1 LKSEAGRVSA
11 RWSFMPDESLNS
23 NHARRLSVT
32 CRHIDKL
39 LADMENA
46 LAAAGSKQVFPEYLL
61 DVAPAQ
67 RRVIEDYIAR
77 IRVQLARVLDGLGFE
92 RPEPSIPVSR
102 SLHIALTFI
111 NIAAVELQPRYMRGY
126 GEISTTAAADLNRI
140 AAELV
145 ALTTEFDR
153 YVTSEIHGRTQS
165 PEEELR

>member
-1 LKSEAGRVSA
+1 MSEAGRVPA
-11 RWSFMPDESLNS
+11 RWSFMPEESLNS

-39 LADMENA
+39 LADIENA
-46 LAAAGSKQVFPEYLL
+46 LAVADSKQVFPEYLL
-61 DVAPAQ
+61 DVTPAQ
-67 RRVIEDYIAR
+67 RRVIDDYIAR
-77 IRVQLARVLDGLGFE
+77 IRVQLALVLDGQGIE

-140 AAELV
+140 ASELV
-145 ALTTEFDR
+145 GLATEFDR
-153 YVTSEIHGRTQS
+153 YVTGEIQGPTQS
-165 PEEELR
+165 YGRRSR